1 MKTNKLDRLIQIL
14 ASLGVI
20 SGIIFLVIEI
30 RQNNELMEA
39 EARFNR
45 LSLSTEAFNLLSSN
59 GELAEIMVKLRNN
72 EELTEIEEYRATMVI
87 RRWLA
92 NMEWMFRE
100 MPLDSPERS
109 YAEQSLTAL
118 SSEPLR
124 RQVFEDNKNNFE
136 ANFVIWI
143 ENNIINQ

>member
-1 MKTNKLDRLIQIL
+1 MVIADVHWYVKTMSWWKLKPVLIDYLYQQKPSTFYL
-14 ASLGVI
+14 A
-20 SGIIFLVIEI
+20 
-30 RQNNELMEA
+30 
-39 EARFNR
+39 
-45 LSLSTEAFNLLSSN
+45 TEK
-59 GELAEIMVKLRNN
+59 LAEIIVKSRNN

-143 ENNIINQ
+143 ENNIINQWVSAIGPG